1 MSFKLPDS
9 FYEKQREIY
18 EKKYILLDSG
28 EQIHVSS
35 LEDKSVT
42 PEIKAT
48 MRMNSYAQDDLPPK
62 LTNEALIETAKQYQS
77 NCSRAK
83 YPCSTYDE
91 ALIHILLPEL
101 LKRLE
106 ELSDIED
113 QLDDYENG
121 HSCAGNCR

>member
-1 MSFKLPDS
+1 MAFKLPES
-9 FYEKQREIY
+9 FYEKQKEKY

-28 EQIHVSS
+28 EKIHVSS
-35 LEDKSVT
+35 LEDRSVT
-42 PEIKAT
+42 PEMKAT

-62 LTNEALIETAKQYQS
+62 LTNETLIETAKFYLA

-91 ALIHILLPEL
+91 AVIHILLPEL

-106 ELSDIED
+106 E
-113 QLDDYENG
+113 
-121 HSCAGNCR
+121 HTKV